1 MMRAAAMTFAMAIGM
16 AACAAGPAPALD
28 EPANAGLPSASN
40 DTCGAT
46 MFAELIGK
54 PIDGP
59 GVPSESRLNRHILPG
74 TQVTMDY
81 VAQRM
86 NIEANA
92 QGVIQRLNCG

>member
-1 MMRAAAMTFAMAIGM
+1 MMRAAAITIAMTIGV
-16 AACAAGPAPALD
+16 AACAAGPAPAPD
-28 EPANAGLPSASN
+28 EPANAALPSASN
-40 DTCGAT
+40 DTCGAS

-59 GVPSESRLNRHILPG
+59 GVPGESRLNRHILPG